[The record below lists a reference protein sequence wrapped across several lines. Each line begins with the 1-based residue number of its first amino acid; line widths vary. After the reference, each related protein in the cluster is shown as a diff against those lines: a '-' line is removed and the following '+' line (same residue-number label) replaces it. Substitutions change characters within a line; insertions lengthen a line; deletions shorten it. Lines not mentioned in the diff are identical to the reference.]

1 MKKLSS
7 FQEIQGVVTLGY
19 IYLILMGIL
28 NESLYYNHLD
38 INILNYSDVLDILI
52 SPIAKMTSSSAG
64 FVVFLVLI
72 FALFGLPKILVNQRE
87 KRWFKKSFKMKE
99 GLNTEEMRSSFFY
112 LALFMIALFLVGFYV
127 GTGLGNG
134 NKLKKRITNNEV
146 VFNDKLYFLNEEEAT
161 VEIIGK
167 NSSYIFYLEPGSP
180 VVKVSPISGVILKIE
195 EIRDRKKR
203 LKEWWTVEIKTA

>member
-7 FQEIQGVVTLGY
+7 FQEVQGILTLAY
-19 IYLILMGIL
+19 VYLILMGIL
-28 NESLYYNHLD
+28 NESLYYNQLN

-64 FVVFLVLI
+64 FVVFLLMI
-72 FALFGLPKILVNQRE
+72 FALFWLPKYFVKKRD
-87 KRWFKKSFKMKE
+87 KRWFQKSFKMKE
-99 GLNTEEMRSSFFY
+99 GLNAEEMRSSFFY
-112 LALFMIALFLVGFYV
+112 LALFMIALFLTGFYV
-127 GTGLGNG
+127 GTGLGSG
-134 NKLKKRITNNEV
+134 HKLQKRMDNKEV
-146 VFNDKLYFLNEEEAT
+146 LFNDKLYFLNENEST

-195 EIRDRKKR
+195 EIRDWKTP
-203 LKEWWTVEIKTA
+203 LKE

>member
-28 NESLYYNHLD
+28 NESLYYNQLD

-64 FVVFLVLI
+64 FAVFLVLI
-72 FALFGLPKILVNQRE
+72 LALLGLPKILVKQRE

-99 GLNTEEMRSSFFY
+99 GLNAEEMRSSFFY

-127 GTGLGNG
+127 GTGLGTG
-134 NKLKKRITNNEV
+134 KKLKKRIANKEI
-146 VFNDKLYFLNEEEAT
+146 VFNDKLYFLNGTEAS

-167 NSSYIFYLEPGSP
+167 NSSYIFYLEPAST
-180 VVKVSPISGVILKIE
+180 VVKVSPISGVISKIE
-195 EIRDRKKR
+195 EIRDRKKTR
-203 LKEWWTVEIKTA
+203 LD

>member
-28 NESLYYNHLD
+28 NESLYYNQLD

-99 GLNTEEMRSSFFY
+99 GLNAEEMRSSFFY

-134 NKLKKRITNNEV
+134 NKLKKRIANKEV

-167 NSSYIFYLEPGSP
+167 NSSYIFYLEAGSE

-203 LKEWWTVEIKTA
+203 LEEL

>member
-7 FQEIQGVVTLGY
+7 FQEVQGILTLAY
-19 IYLILMGIL
+19 VYLILMGIL
-28 NESLYYNHLD
+28 NESLYYNQLD

-64 FVVFLVLI
+64 FVVFLLMI
-72 FALFGLPKILVNQRE
+72 FALFWLPKYFVKKRD
-87 KRWFKKSFKMKE
+87 KRWFQKSFKMKE
-99 GLNTEEMRSSFFY
+99 GLNAEEMRSSFFY
-112 LALFMIALFLVGFYV
+112 LALFMIALFLTGFYV
-127 GTGLGNG
+127 GTGLGSG
-134 NKLKKRITNNEV
+134 HKLQKRMDNKEV
-146 VFNDKLYFLNEEEAT
+146 LFNDKLYFLNENEST

-195 EIRDRKKR
+195 EIRDWKTP
-203 LKEWWTVEIKTA
+203 LKE

>member
-7 FQEIQGVVTLGY
+7 FQEVQGILTLAY
-19 IYLILMGIL
+19 VYLILMGIL
-28 NESLYYNHLD
+28 NESLYYNQLN

-64 FVVFLVLI
+64 FVVFLLMI
-72 FALFGLPKILVNQRE
+72 FALFWLPKYFVKKRD
-87 KRWFKKSFKMKE
+87 KRWFQKSFKMKE
-99 GLNTEEMRSSFFY
+99 GLNAEEMRSSFFY
-112 LALFMIALFLVGFYV
+112 LALFMIALFLTGFYV
-127 GTGLGNG
+127 GTGLGSG
-134 NKLKKRITNNEV
+134 HKLQKRMDNKEV
-146 VFNDKLYFLNEEEAT
+146 LFNDKLYFLNQNEST

-195 EIRDRKKR
+195 EIRDWKTP
-203 LKEWWTVEIKTA
+203 LKE

>member
-7 FQEIQGVVTLGY
+7 FQEVQGILTLAY
-19 IYLILMGIL
+19 VYLILMGIL
-28 NESLYYNHLD
+28 NESLYYNQLD

-64 FVVFLVLI
+64 FVVFLLMI
-72 FALFGLPKILVNQRE
+72 FALFWLPKYFVKKRD
-87 KRWFKKSFKMKE
+87 KRWFQKSFKMKE
-99 GLNTEEMRSSFFY
+99 GLNAEEMRSSFFY
-112 LALFMIALFLVGFYV
+112 LALFMIALFLTGFYV
-127 GTGLGNG
+127 GTGLGSG
-134 NKLKKRITNNEV
+134 HKLQKRMDNKEV
-146 VFNDKLYFLNEEEAT
+146 LFNDKLYFLNQNEST

-195 EIRDRKKR
+195 EIRDWKTP
-203 LKEWWTVEIKTA
+203 LKE